1 MQLNKQL
8 LTLEVVVLETGI
20 GTEFLCVRALLTD
33 KYSKNT

>member
-20 GTEFLCVRALLTD
+20 GTEVLCVKGPA
-33 KYSKNT
+33 Y